1 MTQTAPRS
9 VILGTGSAVPSTV
22 VTNHDLARIVDT
34 SDEWIT
40 TRTGIKERRVLEA
53 DQAASD
59 LALRASERALE
70 DAGLA
75 VEDLDAIIVGTCT
88 ADYPFPSLACV
99 LEAKLGA
106 REVFSFDVNAACSGF
121 LNALSVTDMFIR
133 SGRIRNALVVGSD
146 VLSRFLDWQD
156 RSTCILFGDGAGAA
170 VVEASAKPGIVASN
184 LGADGKLADVITTA
198 GRVNQGRVEG
208 SGSFAMDGPLVY
220 KVAVKVMAASARRAC
235 ADAGLEPAALDWLVV
250 HQANL
255 RIINTLARELGIA
268 DDRVVRTVA
277 KHANT
282 SAASIPLALST
293 IWGRIAPGEH
303 VLLVAAGG
311 GLTWGSVLWRATAR
325 SGHR

>member
-1 MTQTAPRS
+1 MSGFATITGVGGHLPGAAVGNDHFAGTLETTA
-9 VILGTGSAVPSTV
+9 
-22 VTNHDLARIVDT
+22 
-34 SDEWIT
+34 EWIE
-40 TRTGIKERRVLEA
+40 TRTGIVSRNFAAA
-53 DQAASD
+53 DAEVADAALPAASQ
-59 LALRASERALE
+59 ALERAGVAAAEL
-70 DAGLA
+70 
-75 VEDLDAIIVGTCT
+75 DLIIFATTTPDRLMPAT
-88 ADYPFPSLACV
+88 ACL
-99 LEAKLGA
+99 LQAKLGA
-106 REVFSFDVNAACSGF
+106 SCPAFDVQAVCSGF
-121 LNALSVTDMFIR
+121 VYGLEIAAAMVAAGSYA
-133 SGRIRNALVVGSD
+133 RILVVGAD
-146 VLSRFLDWQD
+146 LYSRLLDFAD
-156 RSTCILFGDGAGAA
+156 RTTCVLFGDGAGAA

-268 DDRVVRTVA
+268 DARVVRTVA